1 MRSKLILITDYC
13 FILFITINCFRAT
26 EDEMTRIFNVLSLKH
41 RNRNLDLTREIDI
54 LQKKSDSLD
63 DKLKALRAENL
74 KELRKTEMQLKSI
87 QMELDEIRRSS
98 VIAINTII

>member
-26 EDEMTRIFNVLSLKH
+26 EDEMTRIFNVLSLKY